1 MAKEKF
7 GAIFVNGQMIDL
19 DEESLLELRNLSD
32 KLKEQE
38 KETRKQLEKILK
50 K

>member
-1 MAKEKF
+1 MPKEKF
-7 GAIFVNGQMIDL
+7 GAIFINGQMIDL
-19 DEESLLELRNLSD
+19 DETSLLELRNLSD

-38 KETRKQLEKILK
+38 KETKKQLEIILK

>member
-1 MAKEKF
+1 MPKERF
-7 GAIFVNGQMIDL
+7 GAMFIDGKMIDL
-19 DEESLLELRNLSD
+19 DEASLLELRNLSD